1 MPEDAPFPVEIP
13 SGESL
18 VEAYNA
24 VFSIKGGAPLLRPG
38 AHVEYVEDLLR
49 RLVGA
54 NPWRPL
60 DLAGVRAM
68 PEGKFLQ
75 ILFKAVAGNFIS
87 GPSALRSDVCRLE
100 ADQVTGTIEVTR
112 DGGDNEVVLTVISLI
127 LLCVLGVMMYRREQQ
142 IALESAAAA
151 AEGGAGSGK
160 DKGAP

>member
-1 MPEDAPFPVEIP
+1 MPEDMPFPAEIP

-18 VEAYNA
+18 VAAYNA
-24 VFSIKGGAPLLRPG
+24 VFTLKGGAPVLRPG
-38 AHVEYVEDLLR
+38 AHVEYVEDLIR

-54 NPWRPL
+54 NPWRPI

-68 PEGKFLQ
+68 QEDKFLQ

-112 DGGDNEVVLTVISLI
+112 DGGDNEAVLTVIALI
-127 LLCVLGVMMYRREQQ
+127 LLCVLAIMMYRREQQ
-142 IALESAAAA
+142 LQADAAPPVGDAA
-151 AEGGAGSGK
+151 DK
-160 DKGAP
+160 KGAL

>member
-1 MPEDAPFPVEIP
+1 MPEDAPFPPEIP
-13 SGESL
+13 SADSL
-18 VEAYNA
+18 VAAYNA
-24 VFSIKGGAPLLRPG
+24 VFSIRGGAPLLRPG
-38 AHVEYVEDLLR
+38 SHTEYAEDLLR

-68 PEGKFLQ
+68 PEDKLLQ

-112 DGGDNEVVLTVISLI
+112 DGGENEAALIVISLI
-127 LLCVLGVMMYRREQQ
+127 LLCVVAAMIYRRERAHQHQ
-142 IALESAAAA
+142 DP
-151 AEGGAGSGK
+151 GK
-160 DKGAP
+160 L

>member
-1 MPEDAPFPVEIP
+1 MPEDAPFPAEIP

-18 VEAYNA
+18 VAAYNA
-24 VFSIKGGAPLLRPG
+24 VFSVKGGAPVLRPG
-38 AHVEYVEDLLR
+38 AHVEYVEDLIR

-54 NPWRPL
+54 SPWRPL

-68 PEGKFLQ
+68 SEDKLLQ

-112 DGGDNEVVLTVISLI
+112 DGGGSEVVIIVICVI
-127 LLCVLGVMMYRREQQ
+127 LLGVVGLLVYRKEN
-142 IALESAAAA
+142 
-151 AEGGAGSGK
+151 
-160 DKGAP
+160 PPPTPP

>member
-1 MPEDAPFPVEIP
+1 MPEDAPFPPEIP
-13 SGESL
+13 SADSL
-18 VEAYNA
+18 VAAYNA
-24 VFSIKGGAPLLRPG
+24 VFSIRGGAPLLRPG
-38 AHVEYVEDLLR
+38 SHTEYAEDLLR

-68 PEGKFLQ
+68 PEDKLLQ

-112 DGGDNEVVLTVISLI
+112 DGGENEAALIVISLI
-127 LLCVLGVMMYRREQQ
+127 LLCVVAAMIYRRERANQHQ
-142 IALESAAAA
+142 DP
-151 AEGGAGSGK
+151 GK
-160 DKGAP
+160 L